1 MTQMK
6 VTLTEGKV
14 HGQIDTAIN
23 HYGLLSMEQVTI
35 VYKCLAA

>member
-6 VTLTEGKV
+6 VTLIEGKV

-23 HYGLLSMEQVTI
+23 HYGSMELVTI